1 MKKIKKLT
9 ALIAV
14 LLLVGFAGFYFG
26 VKYEGPFRIGPARIT
41 ADVINA
47 KFSEVSELVTVT
59 YNYTSM
65 GTFSN
70 QLMFKDWKIPLTSKS
85 FIVQYDGIIK
95 AGIDLKETKVETD
108 GYNITITIPKAK
120 ILSHE
125 IDEDSVQVLDEK
137 TNLFN
142 PIAVDDV
149 TGFENEQK
157 KLNEETAIEKGI
169 LTEAKKN
176 AEEALKNL
184 ILDMDG
190 GKNYTVTFK

>member
-1 MKKIKKLT
+1 MKKIKKIIT
-9 ALIAV
+9 FIV
-14 LLLVGFAGFYFG
+14 ILLLVGFAGFYFG
-26 VKYEGPFRIGPARIT
+26 VKYEGPFRIGPAKIT
-41 ADVINA
+41 ADVISA
-47 KFSEVSELVTVT
+47 KFSEVSELATVT

-85 FIVQYDGIIK
+85 FIVQYDGTIK
-95 AGIDLKETKVETD
+95 AGIDLKETKVETN
-108 GYNITITIPKAK
+108 GYNITITIPNAK

-125 IDEDSVQVLDEK
+125 IDEGSVQVLDEK

-149 TGFENEQK
+149 TGFEDEQK
-157 KLNEETAIEKGI
+157 KINEETAIEKGI

-184 ILDMDG
+184 ILDIDG
-190 GKNYTVTFK
+190 GKNYTITFK

>member
-1 MKKIKKLT
+1 MKKIKKLVT
-9 ALIAV
+9 FVVV
-14 LLLVGFAGFYFG
+14 LLLVGFVGFYFG
-26 VKYEGPFRIGPARIT
+26 VKYEGPFRIGPASIT

-85 FIVQYDGIIK
+85 FIVQYDGLIK
-95 AGIDLKETKVETD
+95 AGIDLKQTKVETD

-125 IDEDSVQVLDEK
+125 IDEGSVQVLDEK

-149 TGFENEQK
+149 TGFEDEQK
-157 KLNEETAIEKGI
+157 KINEETAIEKGI

-184 ILDMDG
+184 ILDMEG
-190 GKNYTVTFK
+190 GKNYTITFK